1 MTGKGGVP
9 HAVGRVAGIPGA
21 RAGAQISRAGSA
33 GPAGKASGRLCTG
46 LAAAAA
52 GGFAMQSTDLGNK
65 ESGKLW
71 HRKPSPAARD
81 G

>member
-1 MTGKGGVP
+1 M
-9 HAVGRVAGIPGA
+9 AGIQDA
-21 RAGAQISRAGSA
+21 RARAQISRAGSA
-33 GPAGKASGRLCTG
+33 GPAGKAPGRLCIG
-46 LAAAAA
+46 RAAAAA